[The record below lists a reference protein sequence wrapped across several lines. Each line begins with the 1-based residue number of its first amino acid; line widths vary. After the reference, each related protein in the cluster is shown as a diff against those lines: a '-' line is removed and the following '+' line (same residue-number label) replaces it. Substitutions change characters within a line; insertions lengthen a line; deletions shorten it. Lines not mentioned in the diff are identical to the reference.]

1 MAVAL
6 LIAAGVCVFVIAAVT
21 VGREARRLDSIAPRT
36 VYQLDEAVDFVAD
49 RLPAISQARMTHDE
63 VRALLVAHMQWLHA
77 KGLQPA
83 HIIDRPQDIDEPI
96 VVEDTTAIGYLIGVA
111 DTEAIAV
118 DDADLVNLTDAHLAY
133 LDEIGA
139 VGPVAADP
147 DVSPLMLGRGAV
159 TGSAET
165 AAAAAAAASTAIGRH
180 PGGNGD

>member
-21 VGREARRLDSIAPRT
+21 VGREARRLDTIAPRT
-36 VYQLDEAVDFVAD
+36 VYQLDEAVGFVAD

-63 VRALLVAHMQWLHA
+63 VEQLLVAHMQWLHA

-83 HIIDRPQDIDEPI
+83 HVIDLAQDIDEPV

-111 DTEAIAV
+111 DTQAIAV

-139 VGPVAADP
+139 VGPEAADP
-147 DVSPLMLGRGAV
+147 DVSPLMLGQGAV
-159 TGSAET
+159 LDSSGVHSPR
-165 AAAAAAAASTAIGRH
+165 ASLGPDA
-180 PGGNGD
+180 GGNGE